1 VTAPVVAVTAA
12 APVTPR
18 SRNFARRVAT
28 RVGGVVGVLW
38 GAATLTFLAEHAMPS
53 DPAQT
58 ILGGAGA
65 KPTPEQLAAVNAQ
78 YGFDQPLIVQYLHY
92 LGGLLRG
99 DLGTSYVLKQ
109 PVSDIIGQ
117 QLGPTVTLTLTALL
131 ASWVIAVLVTLLTAH
146 RQPVLAALGS
156 GLETVLA
163 ALPQYWLGIVL
174 LVVFAFQLQ
183 LLPVIGDGGP
193 AGLLLPTLTL
203 ALPLAGFLGQVT
215 RDEFSSA
222 MEQPFAVTARARGMS
237 DWGVRWRHAL
247 RHAVLPGLTL
257 SGWALG
263 SLFSTAVIVE
273 IVFVRPGL
281 GRVLVDSV
289 TSQDMPVVVGVTLFV
304 AVVYVV
310 ANGLVDIA
318 FGRIDRRLRSA

>member
-1 VTAPVVAVTAA
+1 
-12 APVTPR
+12 
-18 SRNFARRVAT
+18 
-28 RVGGVVGVLW
+28 VLW
-38 GAATLTFLAEHAMPS
+38 GAATLTFLAEQLMPS

-65 KPTPEQLAAVNAQ
+65 KPSPGQLAAVNEQ
-78 YGFDQPLIVQYLHY
+78 YGFNRPVIVQYLDY

-99 DLGTSYVLKQ
+99 DLGTSYILKQ
-109 PVSDIIGQ
+109 PVSDVIGA
-117 QLGPTVTLTLTALL
+117 QLLPTLVLTVTALVAAWL
-131 ASWVIAVLVTLLTAH
+131 IAAAVTLLTAH
-146 RQPVLAALGS
+146 RHRWVAAAGS
-156 GLETVLA
+156 GLEILLA

-174 LVVFAFQLQ
+174 LVVFAFQLRW
-183 LLPVIGDGGP
+183 LPVVGDGGP
-193 AGLLLPTLTL
+193 ASLVLPALTL

-247 RHAVLPGLTL
+247 RHAILPGLTL

-281 GRVLVDSV
+281 GRVLVDAV
-289 TSQDMPVVVGVTLFV
+289 TSQDMPLVVGVTLFV
-304 AVVYVV
+304 AVVYVI
-310 ANGLVDIA
+310 ANLLVDVA
-318 FGRIDRRLRSA
+318 FVRVDPRLRGA

>member
-1 VTAPVVAVTAA
+1 
-12 APVTPR
+12 
-18 SRNFARRVAT
+18 
-28 RVGGVVGVLW
+28 VVGVLW
-38 GAATLTFLAEHAMPS
+38 GAATLTFAVEQLMPT

-65 KPTPEQLAAVNAQ
+65 KPTPEQLVAVRAQ
-78 YGFDQPLIVQYLHY
+78 YGFDKPVIVQYFDY

-99 DLGTSYVLKQ
+99 DLGTSYVRKQ

-117 QLGPTVTLTLTALL
+117 QLGSTLTLTIVALI
-131 ASWVIAVLVTLLTAH
+131 ASWLIAVAVTLLTAH
-146 RQPVLAALGS
+146 RSRGLAALGS
-156 GLETVLA
+156 GLETLLA

-174 LVVFAFQLQ
+174 LVVFAFTLHW
-183 LLPVIGDGGP
+183 LPVVGDGGP
-193 AGLLLPTLTL
+193 EGLVLPTLTL

-222 MEQPFAVTARARGMS
+222 MEQPFAVSARARGMS
-237 DWGVRWRHAL
+237 DLGVRWRHAL

-273 IVFVRPGL
+273 AVFVRPGL
-281 GRVLVDSV
+281 GRVLVDAV
-289 TSQDMPVVVGVTLFV
+289 KSQDMPVVVGVTLFV
-304 AVVYVV
+304 AAVYVL
-310 ANGLVDIA
+310 ANLLVNLA
-318 FGRIDRRLRSA
+318 FGRIDPRLRSTTR

>member
-1 VTAPVVAVTAA
+1 VT
-12 APVTPR
+12 
-18 SRNFARRVAT
+18 ARRVIT
-28 RVGGVVGVLW
+28 RLAGVIGVLW
-38 GAATLTFLAEHAMPS
+38 GAATLTFVVEQLMPT

-65 KPTPEQLAAVNAQ
+65 KPTAEQVAAVRAQ
-78 YGFDQPLIVQYLHY
+78 YGFDKPVIVQYLDY

-99 DLGTSYVLKQ
+99 DLGTSYVRKQ

-117 QLGPTVTLTLTALL
+117 QLGSTLTLTVAALV
-131 ASWVIAVLVTLLTAH
+131 ASWLIAVVVTLLTAH
-146 RQPVLAALGS
+146 RSRGLAALGS
-156 GLETVLA
+156 GLETLLA

-174 LVVFAFQLQ
+174 LVVFAFTLHW
-183 LLPVIGDGGP
+183 LPVVSDGGP
-193 AGLLLPTLTL
+193 EGLVLPTLTL

-222 MEQPFAVTARARGMS
+222 MEQPFAVSARARGMS
-237 DWGVRWRHAL
+237 DLGVRWRHAL

-273 IVFVRPGL
+273 AVFVRPGL
-281 GRVLVDSV
+281 GRVLVDAV

-304 AVVYVV
+304 AAVYVI
-310 ANGLVDIA
+310 ANLFVNLA
-318 FGRIDRRLRSA
+318 FGRIDPRLRSAAR